1 MHPAQGI
8 VHAPG
13 KVVYVTALDDDH
25 EFGEHGRCDCV
36 EDGFNGCK
44 EICGGLLL
52 SQVPEKEGWGLDLER
67 SEDFKS

>member
-13 KVVYVTALDDDH
+13 EIVYLTALDDDY
-25 EFGEHGRCDCV
+25 EFGEHGRCDRV
-36 EDGFNGCK
+36 ENRFDGGE
-44 EICGGLLL
+44 EICRGLLL
-52 SQVPEKEGWGLDLER
+52 SQVSEKEGWGLDLER